1 MSSDKSTSLAFG
13 DGGSARR
20 PVSTYQ
26 DSSRGRQASGRT
38 SFVMGGRNLPS
49 KKVRESRGIDYAYS
63 DSPEYGS
70 ARAERKDAPTASLL
84 SRGAIVHGVASVV
97 GGDKV
102 SQPFERYLIPVVLFG
117 GMILLAFA
125 IRWVAAD
132 SDQHDWVRERRAVVE
147 YR

>member
-13 DGGSARR
+13 DGGLTRR

-26 DSSRGRQASGRT
+26 DSSRGRQASGRS

-102 SQPFERYLIPVVLFG
+102 SQPFERFDGLLLTLISMIGFG
-117 GMILLAFA
+117 SAE
-125 IRWVAAD
+125 RWSSTA
-132 SDQHDWVRERRAVVE
+132 SH
-147 YR
+147 Y